1 MPSKAVETAVPAKSA
16 TRYIHALPTT
26 MNTKIP
32 PWGAMSVHWNAMEIA
47 PATADPAMQAGSTCS
62 GSEAA

>member
-26 MNTKIP
+26 MNTKMP
-32 PWGAMSVHWNAMEIA
+32 PWGAMSVHWNAMEMA
-47 PATADPAMQAGSTCS
+47 PATADPAIHAGSTCS
-62 GSEAA
+62 GSDAA